1 MKLRQN
7 QFDPRENTVPSRR
20 HVARFSTNGGQAQ
33 CDGLTSVLHDDASG
47 TFKRNQNEATVNEEG
62 KAERSPKL
70 TQARELNDK
79 TTTLG
84 FRSGV
89 IEVNFEP
96 LLDVTE
102 AAKLLRIHPKTLRH
116 RSGSAWHKEN

>member
-1 MKLRQN
+1 M
-7 QFDPRENTVPSRR
+7 PSRR

-33 CDGLTSVLHDDASG
+33 SDGHTSVLHDDASG